1 MENLENLVNLTDE
14 ELDDVAGG
22 LPDWLQTIINLI
34 GKSAETAWKSGGCPA
49 VKVLCHEVLGI
60 WAVACQVIPC

>member
-1 MENLENLVNLTDE
+1 MNNNLVNLTDE

-22 LPDWLQTIINLI
+22 LPDWLPTIVNLV
-34 GKSAETAWKSGGCPA
+34 GKSAETAWKNEGCEG
-49 VKVLCHEVLGI
+49 VKSLCRTVLGL